1 MHGGG
6 TTQLAPVVCEQK
18 YVALQ
23 ADVVCVGPQPFAH
36 FLFTGFR
43 VFGKDS
49 EASGDSGATRWN
61 SLNPLSH
68 QVMEKY
74 PGEPPDQVCLHP
86 LVCKCARSFYCA
98 NPLRLGIYLLPQ
110 HSTTFPDLLPF
121 DAQAK
126 GHFLSEASPDLPVQV
141 GLATTPWTML
151 LLFYGPTANT
161 PFTRFIL

>member
-23 ADVVCVGPQPFAH
+23 ADVVCVGSQSFAH

-61 SLNPLSH
+61 SLNPLRSTR
-68 QVMEKY
+68 ESLLTSY
-74 PGEPPDQVCLHP
+74 VC
-86 LVCKCARSFYCA
+86 
-98 NPLRLGIYLLPQ
+98 
-110 HSTTFPDLLPF
+110 T
-121 DAQAK
+121 
-126 GHFLSEASPDLPVQV
+126 HFCVSVEEI
-141 GLATTPWTML
+141 
-151 LLFYGPTANT
+151 
-161 PFTRFIL
+161 FIVLIP

>member
-18 YVALQ
+18 YMALQ
-23 ADVVCVGPQPFAH
+23 ADVVCVGSQSFAH

-68 QVMEKY
+68 QMMEKY
-74 PGEPPDQVCLHP
+74 PGEPPDQLCLHP
-86 LVCKCARSFYCA
+86 LMCNCGRSFYCA
-98 NPLRLGIYLLPQ
+98 NPLRLGIYLLPK
-110 HSTTFPDLLPF
+110 HSTTYPDLLPF
-121 DAQAK
+121 WCPGQR
-126 GHFLSEASPDLPVQV
+126 SLP
-141 GLATTPWTML
+141 LWSFPWLTCAGRVSDHSL
-151 LLFYGPTANT
+151 DHAPIVLWTYS
-161 PFTRFIL
+161 